1 MRADLHMHS
10 VFSDGTDEVSAI
22 VAKSKA
28 AGLSLISLTD
38 HDTVKGVAAALE
50 EGEKQGIKT
59 LPGIEIST
67 YAVCEVHILGYN
79 IDIKNDLLVN
89 RLAEI
94 ERQRQDRIKAILSN
108 LKKYNIELD
117 EEKIFDR
124 VGTVGRMH
132 IAKQLLAKGFCQSIT
147 EAFDRYLGEKGVAYV
162 PSKRITPLEGVK
174 LIKAAGGLAV
184 VAHPLVLCQRGKL
197 DDLVCGL
204 KTYGL
209 DGLEVYY
216 PTHTPE
222 DTARLYDYAKK
233 NRLIATGG
241 TDYHGLN
248 KKGIE
253 PGDVD
258 YTPDRFALARLGLV
272 RREGRQDFPGAR
284 GNKRRK

>member
-1 MRADLHMHS
+1 MKADLHMHS
-10 VFSDGTDEVSAI
+10 VFSDGTDEVPAI
-22 VAKSKA
+22 VAKAKA
-28 AGLSLISLTD
+28 AGLSLMSLTD
-38 HDTVKGVAAALE
+38 HDTVKGVGLALE
-50 EGEKQGIKT
+50 EGEKQGIKV

-79 IDIKNDLLVN
+79 IDINNDRLLT

-94 ERQRQDRIKAILSN
+94 EDKRHERIKAILTN
-108 LKKYNIELD
+108 LKKYNIEPD

-124 VGTVGRMH
+124 IGTVGRMH
-132 IAKQLLAKGFCQSIT
+132 IAKQLLAKGYCQTIT
-147 EAFDRYLGEKGVAYV
+147 EAFDRYLGERGIAYV

-184 VAHPLVLCQRGKL
+184 VAHPLIFCQKGKL
-197 DDLVCGL
+197 DDLIGGL

-216 PTHTPE
+216 PTHTLD
-222 DTARLYDYAKK
+222 DTAKLYDLAKK

-248 KKGIE
+248 KKGVE

-258 YTPDRFALARLGLV
+258 YVPDRFALEKFGLIKRE
-272 RREGRQDFPGAR
+272 RRNDGYGRGR
-284 GNKRRK
+284 NGR

>member
-1 MRADLHMHS
+1 MKADLHMHS
-10 VFSDGTDEVSAI
+10 VFSDGTDEVPAI
-22 VAKSKA
+22 VAKAKA
-28 AGLSLISLTD
+28 AGLSLMSLTD
-38 HDTVKGVAAALE
+38 HDTLKGVGLALE
-50 EGEKQGIKT
+50 EGEKQGIKV

-79 IDIKNDLLVN
+79 IDINNDRLLT

-94 ERQRQDRIKAILSN
+94 EDKRHERIKAILTN

-124 VGTVGRMH
+124 IGTVGRMH
-132 IAKQLLAKGFCQSIT
+132 IAKQLLAKGYCQTIT
-147 EAFDRYLGEKGVAYV
+147 EAFDRYLGERGIAYV

-184 VAHPLVLCQRGKL
+184 VAHPLIFCQKGKL
-197 DDLVCGL
+197 DDLIGGL

-216 PTHTPE
+216 PTHSLD
-222 DTARLYDYAKK
+222 DTAKLYDLAKK

-248 KKGIE
+248 KKGVE

-258 YTPDRFALARLGLV
+258 YVPDLFALEKFGLIKRE
-272 RREGRQDFPGAR
+272 RRNDGYGRGR
-284 GNKRRK
+284 NGR

>member
-1 MRADLHMHS
+1 MKADLHMHS

-22 VAKSKA
+22 VAKAKA
-28 AGLSLISLTD
+28 AGLSLMSLTD
-38 HDTVKGVAAALE
+38 HDTVNGVGLALE
-50 EGEKQGIKT
+50 EGEKQGIKV

-67 YAVCEVHILGYN
+67 YAICEVHILGYN
-79 IDIKNDLLVN
+79 IDINNDRLLT

-94 ERQRQDRIKAILSN
+94 EDKRHERIKAILTN

-124 VGTVGRMH
+124 IGTVGRMH
-132 IAKQLLAKGFCQSIT
+132 IAKQLLAKGYCQTIT
-147 EAFDRYLGEKGVAYV
+147 EAFDRYLGERGIAYV

-184 VAHPLVLCQRGKL
+184 VAHPLIFCQKGKL
-197 DDLVCGL
+197 DDLIGGL

-216 PTHTPE
+216 PTHTLD
-222 DTARLYDYAKK
+222 DTAKLYDLAKK

-248 KKGIE
+248 KKGVE

-258 YTPDRFALARLGLV
+258 YVPDRFALEKFGLIKRE
-272 RREGRQDFPGAR
+272 RRNDGYGRGR
-284 GNKRRK
+284 NGR

>member
-1 MRADLHMHS
+1 MKADLHMHS
-10 VFSDGTDEVSAI
+10 VFSDGTDEVPAI
-22 VAKSKA
+22 VAKAKA
-28 AGLSLISLTD
+28 AGLSLMSLTD
-38 HDTVKGVAAALE
+38 HDTVKGVGLALE
-50 EGEKQGIKT
+50 EGEKQGIKV

-79 IDIKNDLLVN
+79 IDINNDRLLT

-94 ERQRQDRIKAILSN
+94 EDKRHERIKAILAN

-124 VGTVGRMH
+124 IGTVGRMH
-132 IAKQLLAKGFCQSIT
+132 IAKQLLAKGYCQTIT
-147 EAFDRYLGEKGVAYV
+147 EAFDRYLGERGIAYV

-184 VAHPLVLCQRGKL
+184 VAHPLIFCQKGKL
-197 DDLVCGL
+197 DDLIGGL

-216 PTHTPE
+216 PTHTLD
-222 DTARLYDYAKK
+222 DTAKLYDLAKK

-248 KKGIE
+248 KKGVE

-258 YTPDRFALARLGLV
+258 YVPDRFALEKFGLIKRE
-272 RREGRQDFPGAR
+272 RRNDGYGRGR
-284 GNKRRK
+284 NGR

>member
-1 MRADLHMHS
+1 MKADLHMHS
-10 VFSDGTDEVSAI
+10 VFSDGTDEVPAI
-22 VAKSKA
+22 VAKAKA
-28 AGLSLISLTD
+28 AGLSLMSLTD
-38 HDTVKGVAAALE
+38 HDTVKGVGLALE
-50 EGEKQGIKT
+50 EGEKQGIKV

-67 YAVCEVHILGYN
+67 YAICEVHILGYN
-79 IDIKNDLLVN
+79 IDINNDRLLT

-94 ERQRQDRIKAILSN
+94 EDKRHERIKAILTN

-124 VGTVGRMH
+124 IGTVGRMH
-132 IAKQLLAKGFCQSIT
+132 IAKQLLAKGYCQTIT
-147 EAFDRYLGEKGVAYV
+147 EAFDRYLGERGIAYV

-184 VAHPLVLCQRGKL
+184 VAHPLIFCQKGKL
-197 DDLVCGL
+197 DDLIGGL

-216 PTHTPE
+216 PTHTLD
-222 DTARLYDYAKK
+222 DTAKLYDLAKK

-248 KKGIE
+248 KKGVE

-258 YTPDRFALARLGLV
+258 YVPDRFALEKFGLIKRE
-272 RREGRQDFPGAR
+272 RRNDGYGRGR
-284 GNKRRK
+284 NGR

>member
-1 MRADLHMHS
+1 MKADLHMHS
-10 VFSDGTDEVSAI
+10 VFSDGTDEVPAI
-22 VAKSKA
+22 VAKAKA
-28 AGLSLISLTD
+28 AGLSLMSLTD
-38 HDTVKGVAAALE
+38 HDTVKGVGLALG
-50 EGEKQGIKT
+50 EGEKQGIKV

-67 YAVCEVHILGYN
+67 YAICEVHILGYN
-79 IDIKNDLLVN
+79 IDINNDRLLT

-94 ERQRQDRIKAILSN
+94 EDKRHERIKAILTN

-124 VGTVGRMH
+124 IGTVGRMH
-132 IAKQLLAKGFCQSIT
+132 IAKQLLAKGYCQTIT
-147 EAFDRYLGEKGVAYV
+147 EAFDRYLGERGIAYV

-174 LIKAAGGLAV
+174 LIKAAGGLAA
-184 VAHPLVLCQRGKL
+184 VAHPLIFCQKGKL
-197 DDLVCGL
+197 DDLIGGL

-216 PTHTPE
+216 PTHTLD
-222 DTARLYDYAKK
+222 DTAKLYDLAKK

-248 KKGIE
+248 KKGVE

-258 YTPDRFALARLGLV
+258 YVPDRFALEKFGLIKRE
-272 RREGRQDFPGAR
+272 RRNDGYGRGR
-284 GNKRRK
+284 NGR

>member
-1 MRADLHMHS
+1 MKADLHMHS
-10 VFSDGTDEVSAI
+10 VFSDGTDEVPAI
-22 VAKSKA
+22 VAKAKA
-28 AGLSLISLTD
+28 AGLSLMSLTD
-38 HDTVKGVAAALE
+38 HDTVKGVGLALE
-50 EGEKQGIKT
+50 EGEKQGIKV

-67 YAVCEVHILGYN
+67 YAICEVHILGYN
-79 IDIKNDLLVN
+79 IDINNDRLLT

-94 ERQRQDRIKAILSN
+94 EDKRHERIKAILTN
-108 LKKYNIELD
+108 LKKYNIEPD

-124 VGTVGRMH
+124 IGTVGRMH
-132 IAKQLLAKGFCQSIT
+132 IAKQLLAKGYCQTIT
-147 EAFDRYLGEKGVAYV
+147 EAFDRYLGERGIAYV

-184 VAHPLVLCQRGKL
+184 VAHPLIFCQKGKL
-197 DDLVCGL
+197 DDLIGGL

-216 PTHTPE
+216 PTHTLD
-222 DTARLYDYAKK
+222 DTAKLYDLAKK

-248 KKGIE
+248 KKGVE

-258 YTPDRFALARLGLV
+258 YVPDRFALEKFGLIKRE
-272 RREGRQDFPGAR
+272 RRNDGYGRGR
-284 GNKRRK
+284 NGR

>member
-1 MRADLHMHS
+1 MKADLHMHS
-10 VFSDGTDEVSAI
+10 VFSDGTDEVPAI
-22 VAKSKA
+22 VAKAKA
-28 AGLSLISLTD
+28 AGLSLMSLTD
-38 HDTVKGVAAALE
+38 HDTLKGVGLALE
-50 EGEKQGIKT
+50 EGEKQGIKV

-67 YAVCEVHILGYN
+67 YAICEVHILGYN
-79 IDIKNDLLVN
+79 IDINNDRLLT

-94 ERQRQDRIKAILSN
+94 EDKRHERIKAILTN

-124 VGTVGRMH
+124 IGTVGRMH
-132 IAKQLLAKGFCQSIT
+132 IAKQLLAKGYCQTIT
-147 EAFDRYLGEKGVAYV
+147 EAFDRYLGERGIAYV

-184 VAHPLVLCQRGKL
+184 VAHPLIFCQKGKL
-197 DDLVCGL
+197 DDLIGGL

-216 PTHTPE
+216 PTHTLE
-222 DTARLYDYAKK
+222 DTAKLYDLAKK

-248 KKGIE
+248 KKGVE

-258 YTPDRFALARLGLV
+258 YVPDRFALEKFGLIKRE
-272 RREGRQDFPGAR
+272 RRNDGYGRGR
-284 GNKRRK
+284 NGR

>member
-1 MRADLHMHS
+1 MKADLHMHS
-10 VFSDGTDEVSAI
+10 VFSDGTDEVPAI
-22 VAKSKA
+22 VAKAKA
-28 AGLSLISLTD
+28 AGLSLMSLTD
-38 HDTVKGVAAALE
+38 HDAVKGVGLALE
-50 EGEKQGIKT
+50 EGEKQGIKV

-67 YAVCEVHILGYN
+67 YAICEVHILGYN
-79 IDIKNDLLVN
+79 IDINNDRLLT

-94 ERQRQDRIKAILSN
+94 EDKRHERIKAILTN

-124 VGTVGRMH
+124 IGTVGRMH
-132 IAKQLLAKGFCQSIT
+132 IAKQLLAKGYCQTIT
-147 EAFDRYLGEKGVAYV
+147 EAFDRYLGERGIAYV

-184 VAHPLVLCQRGKL
+184 VAHPLIFCQKGKL
-197 DDLVCGL
+197 DDLIGGL

-216 PTHTPE
+216 PTHTLD
-222 DTARLYDYAKK
+222 DTAKLYDLAKK

-248 KKGIE
+248 KKGVE

-258 YTPDRFALARLGLV
+258 YVPDRFALEKFGLIKRE
-272 RREGRQDFPGAR
+272 RRNDGYGRGR
-284 GNKRRK
+284 NGR

>member
-1 MRADLHMHS
+1 MKADLHMHS
-10 VFSDGTDEVSAI
+10 VFSDGTDEVPAI
-22 VAKSKA
+22 VAKAKA
-28 AGLSLISLTD
+28 AGLSLMSLTD
-38 HDTVKGVAAALE
+38 HDTVKGVGLALE
-50 EGEKQGIKT
+50 EGEKQGIKV

-67 YAVCEVHILGYN
+67 YAICEVHILGYN
-79 IDIKNDLLVN
+79 IDINNDGLLT

-94 ERQRQDRIKAILSN
+94 EDKRHERIKAILTN

-124 VGTVGRMH
+124 IGTVGRMH
-132 IAKQLLAKGFCQSIT
+132 IAKQLLAKGYCQTIT
-147 EAFDRYLGEKGVAYV
+147 EAFDRYLGERGIAYV

-184 VAHPLVLCQRGKL
+184 VAHPLIFCQKGKL
-197 DDLVCGL
+197 DDLIGGL

-216 PTHTPE
+216 PTHTLD
-222 DTARLYDYAKK
+222 DTAKLYDLAKK

-248 KKGIE
+248 KKGVE

-258 YTPDRFALARLGLV
+258 YVPDRFALEKFGLIKRE
-272 RREGRQDFPGAR
+272 RRNDGYGRGR
-284 GNKRRK
+284 NGR

>member
-1 MRADLHMHS
+1 MKADLHMHS
-10 VFSDGTDEVSAI
+10 VFSDGTDEVPAI
-22 VAKSKA
+22 VAKAKA
-28 AGLSLISLTD
+28 AGLSLMSLTD
-38 HDTVKGVAAALE
+38 HDTVKGVGLALE
-50 EGEKQGIKT
+50 EGEKQGIKV

-79 IDIKNDLLVN
+79 IDINNDRLLT

-94 ERQRQDRIKAILSN
+94 EDKRHERIKAILTN

-124 VGTVGRMH
+124 IGTVGRMH
-132 IAKQLLAKGFCQSIT
+132 IAKQLLAKGYCQTIT
-147 EAFDRYLGEKGVAYV
+147 EAFDRYLGEKGIAYV

-184 VAHPLVLCQRGKL
+184 VAHPLIFCQKGKL
-197 DDLVCGL
+197 DDLIGGL

-216 PTHTPE
+216 PTHSLD
-222 DTARLYDYAKK
+222 DTAKLYDLAKK

-248 KKGIE
+248 KKGVE

-258 YTPDRFALARLGLV
+258 YVPDRFALEKFGLIKRE
-272 RREGRQDFPGAR
+272 RRNDGYGRGR
-284 GNKRRK
+284 NGR

>member
-1 MRADLHMHS
+1 MKADLHMHS
-10 VFSDGTDEVSAI
+10 VFSDGTDEVPAI
-22 VAKSKA
+22 VAKAKA
-28 AGLSLISLTD
+28 AGLSLMSLTD
-38 HDTVKGVAAALE
+38 HDTLKGVGLALE
-50 EGEKQGIKT
+50 EGEKQGIKV

-79 IDIKNDLLVN
+79 IDINNDRLLT

-94 ERQRQDRIKAILSN
+94 EDKRHERIKAILAN

-124 VGTVGRMH
+124 IGTVGRMH
-132 IAKQLLAKGFCQSIT
+132 IAKQLLAKGYCQTIT
-147 EAFDRYLGEKGVAYV
+147 EAFDRYLGERGIAYV

-184 VAHPLVLCQRGKL
+184 VAHPLIFCQKGKL
-197 DDLVCGL
+197 DDLIGGL

-216 PTHTPE
+216 PTHSLD
-222 DTARLYDYAKK
+222 DTAKLYDLAKK

-248 KKGIE
+248 KKGVE

-258 YTPDRFALARLGLV
+258 YVPDRFALEKFGLIKRE
-272 RREGRQDFPGAR
+272 RRNDGYGRGR
-284 GNKRRK
+284 NGR

>member
-1 MRADLHMHS
+1 MKADLHMHS
-10 VFSDGTDEVSAI
+10 VFSDGTDEVPAI
-22 VAKSKA
+22 VAKAKA
-28 AGLSLISLTD
+28 AGLSLMSLTD
-38 HDTVKGVAAALE
+38 HDTVKGVGLALE
-50 EGEKQGIKT
+50 EGEKQGIKV

-79 IDIKNDLLVN
+79 IDINKDRLLT

-94 ERQRQDRIKAILSN
+94 EDKRHERIKAILTN

-124 VGTVGRMH
+124 IGTVGRMH
-132 IAKQLLAKGFCQSIT
+132 IAKQLLAKGYCQTIT
-147 EAFDRYLGEKGVAYV
+147 EAFDRYLGEKGIAYV

-184 VAHPLVLCQRGKL
+184 VAHPLIFCQKGKL
-197 DDLVCGL
+197 DDLIGGL

-216 PTHTPE
+216 PTHSLD
-222 DTARLYDYAKK
+222 DTAKLYDLAKK

-248 KKGIE
+248 KKGVE

-258 YTPDRFALARLGLV
+258 YVPDRFALEKFGLIKRE
-272 RREGRQDFPGAR
+272 RRNDGYGRGR
-284 GNKRRK
+284 NGR

>member
-1 MRADLHMHS
+1 MKADLHMHS
-10 VFSDGTDEVSAI
+10 VFSDGTDEVPAI
-22 VAKSKA
+22 VAKAKA
-28 AGLSLISLTD
+28 AGLSLMSLTD
-38 HDTVKGVAAALE
+38 HDTVKGVELALE
-50 EGEKQGIKT
+50 EGEKQGIKV

-79 IDIKNDLLVN
+79 IDINNDRLLT

-94 ERQRQDRIKAILSN
+94 DDKRHERINAILTN

-124 VGTVGRMH
+124 IGTVGRMH
-132 IAKQLLAKGFCQSIT
+132 IAKQLLAKGYCQTIT
-147 EAFDRYLGEKGVAYV
+147 EAFDRYLGERGIAYV

-184 VAHPLVLCQRGKL
+184 VAHPLIFCQKGKL
-197 DDLVCGL
+197 DDLIGGL

-216 PTHTPE
+216 PTHSLD
-222 DTARLYDYAKK
+222 DTAKLYDLAKK

-248 KKGIE
+248 KKGVE

-258 YTPDRFALARLGLV
+258 YVPDRFALEKFGLIKRE
-272 RREGRQDFPGAR
+272 RRNDGYGRGR
-284 GNKRRK
+284 NGR

>member
-1 MRADLHMHS
+1 MKADLHMHS
-10 VFSDGTDEVSAI
+10 VFSDGTDEVPAI
-22 VAKSKA
+22 VAKAKA
-28 AGLSLISLTD
+28 AGLSLMSLTD
-38 HDTVKGVAAALE
+38 HDTVKGVGLALE
-50 EGEKQGIKT
+50 EGEKQGIKV

-79 IDIKNDLLVN
+79 IDINNDRLLT

-94 ERQRQDRIKAILSN
+94 EDKRHERIKAILTN

-124 VGTVGRMH
+124 IGTVGRMH
-132 IAKQLLAKGFCQSIT
+132 IAKQLLAKGYCQTIT
-147 EAFDRYLGEKGVAYV
+147 EAFDRYLGERGIAYV

-184 VAHPLVLCQRGKL
+184 VAHPLIFCQKGKL
-197 DDLVCGL
+197 DDLIGGL

-216 PTHTPE
+216 PTHSLD
-222 DTARLYDYAKK
+222 DTAKLYDLAKK

-248 KKGIE
+248 KKGVE

-258 YTPDRFALARLGLV
+258 YVPDRFALEKFGLIKRE
-272 RREGRQDFPGAR
+272 RRNDGYGRGR
-284 GNKRRK
+284 NGR

>member
-1 MRADLHMHS
+1 MKADLHMHS
-10 VFSDGTDEVSAI
+10 VFSDGTDEVPAI
-22 VAKSKA
+22 VAKAKA
-28 AGLSLISLTD
+28 AGLSLMSLTD
-38 HDTVKGVAAALE
+38 HDTVKGVGLALE
-50 EGEKQGIKT
+50 EGEKQGIKV

-79 IDIKNDLLVN
+79 IDINNDRLLT

-94 ERQRQDRIKAILSN
+94 EDKRHERIKAILTN

-124 VGTVGRMH
+124 IGTVGRMH
-132 IAKQLLAKGFCQSIT
+132 IAKQLLAKGYCQTIT
-147 EAFDRYLGEKGVAYV
+147 EAFDRYLGERGIAYV

-184 VAHPLVLCQRGKL
+184 VAHPLIFCQKGKL
-197 DDLVCGL
+197 DDLIGGL

-216 PTHTPE
+216 PTHSLD
-222 DTARLYDYAKK
+222 DTAKLYDLAKK
-233 NRLIATGG
+233 NRIIATGG

-248 KKGIE
+248 KKGVE

-258 YTPDRFALARLGLV
+258 YVPDRFALEKFGLIKRE
-272 RREGRQDFPGAR
+272 RRNDGYGRGR
-284 GNKRRK
+284 NGR

>member
-1 MRADLHMHS
+1 MKADLHMHS
-10 VFSDGTDEVSAI
+10 VFSDGTDEVPAI
-22 VAKSKA
+22 VAKAKA
-28 AGLSLISLTD
+28 AGLSLMSLTD
-38 HDTVKGVAAALE
+38 HDTLKGVGLALE
-50 EGEKQGIKT
+50 EGEKQGIKV

-79 IDIKNDLLVN
+79 IDINNDRLLT

-94 ERQRQDRIKAILSN
+94 EDKRHERIKAILTN

-124 VGTVGRMH
+124 IGTVGRMH
-132 IAKQLLAKGFCQSIT
+132 IAKQLLAKGYCQTIT
-147 EAFDRYLGEKGVAYV
+147 EAFDRYLGEKGIAYV

-184 VAHPLVLCQRGKL
+184 VAHPLIFCQKGKL
-197 DDLVCGL
+197 DDLIGGL

-216 PTHTPE
+216 PTHSLD
-222 DTARLYDYAKK
+222 DTAKLYDLAKK

-248 KKGIE
+248 KKGVE

-258 YTPDRFALARLGLV
+258 YVPDRFALEKFGLIKRE
-272 RREGRQDFPGAR
+272 RRNDGYGRGR
-284 GNKRRK
+284 NGR

>member
-1 MRADLHMHS
+1 MKADLHMHS
-10 VFSDGTDEVSAI
+10 VFSDGTDEVPAI
-22 VAKSKA
+22 VAKAKA
-28 AGLSLISLTD
+28 AGLSLMSLTD
-38 HDTVKGVAAALE
+38 HDTVKGVGLALE
-50 EGEKQGIKT
+50 EGEKQGIKV

-67 YAVCEVHILGYN
+67 YAICEVHILGYN
-79 IDIKNDLLVN
+79 IDINNDRLLT

-94 ERQRQDRIKAILSN
+94 EDKRHERIKAILAN

-124 VGTVGRMH
+124 IGTVGRMH
-132 IAKQLLAKGFCQSIT
+132 IAKQLLAKGYCQTIT
-147 EAFDRYLGEKGVAYV
+147 EAFDRYLGERGIAYV

-184 VAHPLVLCQRGKL
+184 VAHPLIFCQKGKL
-197 DDLVCGL
+197 NDLIGGL

-216 PTHTPE
+216 PTHTLD
-222 DTARLYDYAKK
+222 DTAKLYDLAKK

-248 KKGIE
+248 KKGVE

-258 YTPDRFALARLGLV
+258 YVPDRFALEKFGLIKRE
-272 RREGRQDFPGAR
+272 RRNDGYGRGR
-284 GNKRRK
+284 NGR

>member
-1 MRADLHMHS
+1 MKADLHMHS
-10 VFSDGTDEVSAI
+10 VFSDGTDEVPAI
-22 VAKSKA
+22 VAKAKA
-28 AGLSLISLTD
+28 AGLSLMSLTD
-38 HDTVKGVAAALE
+38 HDTVKGVGLALE
-50 EGEKQGIKT
+50 EGEKQGIKV

-79 IDIKNDLLVN
+79 IDINNDRLLT

-94 ERQRQDRIKAILSN
+94 EDKRHERIKAILTN

-124 VGTVGRMH
+124 IGTVGRMH
-132 IAKQLLAKGFCQSIT
+132 IAKQLLAKGFCQTIT
-147 EAFDRYLGEKGVAYV
+147 EAFDRYLGERGIAYV

-184 VAHPLVLCQRGKL
+184 VAHPLIFCQKGKL
-197 DDLVCGL
+197 DDLIGGL

-216 PTHTPE
+216 PTHSLD
-222 DTARLYDYAKK
+222 DTAKLYDLAKK

-248 KKGIE
+248 KKGVE

-258 YTPDRFALARLGLV
+258 YVPDRFALEKFGLIKRE
-272 RREGRQDFPGAR
+272 RRNDGYGRGR
-284 GNKRRK
+284 NGR

>member
-1 MRADLHMHS
+1 MKADLHMHS
-10 VFSDGTDEVSAI
+10 VFSDGTDEVPAI
-22 VAKSKA
+22 VAKAKA
-28 AGLSLISLTD
+28 AGLSLMSLTD
-38 HDTVKGVAAALE
+38 HDTVKGVGLALG
-50 EGEKQGIKT
+50 EGEKQGIKV

-67 YAVCEVHILGYN
+67 YAICEVHILGYN
-79 IDIKNDLLVN
+79 IDINNDRLLT

-94 ERQRQDRIKAILSN
+94 EDKRHERIKAILTN

-124 VGTVGRMH
+124 IGTVGRMH
-132 IAKQLLAKGFCQSIT
+132 IAKQLLAKGYCQTIT
-147 EAFDRYLGEKGVAYV
+147 EAFDRYLGERGIAYV

-184 VAHPLVLCQRGKL
+184 VAHPLIFCQKGKL
-197 DDLVCGL
+197 DDLIGGL

-216 PTHTPE
+216 PTHTLD
-222 DTARLYDYAKK
+222 DTAKLYDLAKK

-248 KKGIE
+248 KKGVE

-258 YTPDRFALARLGLV
+258 YVPDRFALEKFGLIKRE
-272 RREGRQDFPGAR
+272 RRNDGYGRGR
-284 GNKRRK
+284 NGR

>member
-1 MRADLHMHS
+1 MKADLHMHS
-10 VFSDGTDEVSAI
+10 VFSDGTDEVPAI
-22 VAKSKA
+22 VAKAKA
-28 AGLSLISLTD
+28 AGLSLMSLTD
-38 HDTVKGVAAALE
+38 HDTVKGVGLALE
-50 EGEKQGIKT
+50 EGEKQGIKV

-79 IDIKNDLLVN
+79 IDINNDRLLT

-94 ERQRQDRIKAILSN
+94 EDKRHERINAILAN

-124 VGTVGRMH
+124 IGTVGRMH
-132 IAKQLLAKGFCQSIT
+132 IAKQLLAKGYCQTIT
-147 EAFDRYLGEKGVAYV
+147 EAFDRYLGERGIAYV

-184 VAHPLVLCQRGKL
+184 VAHPLIFCQKGKL
-197 DDLVCGL
+197 DDLIGGL

-216 PTHTPE
+216 PTHSLD
-222 DTARLYDYAKK
+222 DTAKLYDLAKK

-248 KKGIE
+248 KKGVE

-258 YTPDRFALARLGLV
+258 YVPDRFALEKFGLIKRE
-272 RREGRQDFPGAR
+272 RRNDGYGRGR
-284 GNKRRK
+284 NGR

>member
-1 MRADLHMHS
+1 MKADLHMHS
-10 VFSDGTDEVSAI
+10 VFSDGTDEVPAI
-22 VAKSKA
+22 VAKAKA
-28 AGLSLISLTD
+28 AGLSLMSLTD
-38 HDTVKGVAAALE
+38 HDTLKGVGLALE
-50 EGEKQGIKT
+50 EGEKQGIKV

-79 IDIKNDLLVN
+79 IDINNDRLLT

-94 ERQRQDRIKAILSN
+94 EDKRHERIKAILTN

-124 VGTVGRMH
+124 IGTVGRMH
-132 IAKQLLAKGFCQSIT
+132 IAKQLLAKGYCQTIT
-147 EAFDRYLGEKGVAYV
+147 EAFDRYLGERGIAYV

-184 VAHPLVLCQRGKL
+184 VAHPLIFCQKGKL
-197 DDLVCGL
+197 DDLIGGL

-216 PTHTPE
+216 PTHSLD
-222 DTARLYDYAKK
+222 DTAKLYDLAKK

-248 KKGIE
+248 KKGVE

-258 YTPDRFALARLGLV
+258 YVPDRFALEKFGLIKRE
-272 RREGRQDFPGAR
+272 RRNDGYGRGR
-284 GNKRRK
+284 NGR

>member
-1 MRADLHMHS
+1 MKADLHMHS
-10 VFSDGTDEVSAI
+10 VFSDGTDEVPAI
-22 VAKSKA
+22 VAKAKA
-28 AGLSLISLTD
+28 AGLSLMSLTD
-38 HDTVKGVAAALE
+38 HDTVKGVGLALK
-50 EGEKQGIKT
+50 EGEKQGIKV

-67 YAVCEVHILGYN
+67 YAICEVHILGYN
-79 IDIKNDLLVN
+79 IDINNDRLLT

-94 ERQRQDRIKAILSN
+94 EDKRHERIKAILTN

-124 VGTVGRMH
+124 IGTVGRMH
-132 IAKQLLAKGFCQSIT
+132 IAKQLLAKGYCQTIT
-147 EAFDRYLGEKGVAYV
+147 EAFDRYLGERGIAYV

-184 VAHPLVLCQRGKL
+184 VAHPLIFCQKGKL
-197 DDLVCGL
+197 DDLIGGL

-216 PTHTPE
+216 PTHTLD
-222 DTARLYDYAKK
+222 DTAKLYDLAKK

-248 KKGIE
+248 KKGVE

-258 YTPDRFALARLGLV
+258 YVPDRFALEKFGLIKRE
-272 RREGRQDFPGAR
+272 RRNDGYGRGR
-284 GNKRRK
+284 NGR

>member
-1 MRADLHMHS
+1 MKADLHMHS
-10 VFSDGTDEVSAI
+10 VFSDGTDEVPAI
-22 VAKSKA
+22 VAKAKA
-28 AGLSLISLTD
+28 AGLSLMSLTD
-38 HDTVKGVAAALE
+38 HDTVKGVGLALE
-50 EGEKQGIKT
+50 EGEKQGIKV

-79 IDIKNDLLVN
+79 IDINNDRLLT

-94 ERQRQDRIKAILSN
+94 EDKRHERIKAILTN

-124 VGTVGRMH
+124 IGTVGRMH
-132 IAKQLLAKGFCQSIT
+132 IAKQLLAKGYCQTIT
-147 EAFDRYLGEKGVAYV
+147 EAFDRYLGERGIAYV

-184 VAHPLVLCQRGKL
+184 VAHPLIFCQKGKL
-197 DDLVCGL
+197 DDLIGGL

-216 PTHTPE
+216 PTHSLD
-222 DTARLYDYAKK
+222 DTAKLYDLAKK

-248 KKGIE
+248 KKGVE
-253 PGDVD
+253 PGDVV
-258 YTPDRFALARLGLV
+258 YVPDRFALEKFGLIKRE
-272 RREGRQDFPGAR
+272 RRNDGYGRGR
-284 GNKRRK
+284 NGR

>member
-1 MRADLHMHS
+1 MKADLHMHS
-10 VFSDGTDEVSAI
+10 VFSDGTDEVPAI
-22 VAKSKA
+22 VAKAKA
-28 AGLSLISLTD
+28 AGLSLMSLTD
-38 HDTVKGVAAALE
+38 HDTVKGVGLALE
-50 EGEKQGIKT
+50 EGEKQGIKV

-67 YAVCEVHILGYN
+67 YAICEVHILGYN
-79 IDIKNDLLVN
+79 IDINNDHLLT

-94 ERQRQDRIKAILSN
+94 EDKRHERIKAILTN

-124 VGTVGRMH
+124 IGTVGRMH
-132 IAKQLLAKGFCQSIT
+132 IAKQLLAKGYCQTIT
-147 EAFDRYLGEKGVAYV
+147 EAFDRYLGERGIAYV

-184 VAHPLVLCQRGKL
+184 VAHPLIFCQKGKL
-197 DDLVCGL
+197 DDLIGGL

-216 PTHTPE
+216 PTHTLD
-222 DTARLYDYAKK
+222 DTAKLYDLAKK

-248 KKGIE
+248 KKGVE

-258 YTPDRFALARLGLV
+258 YVPDRFALEKFGLIKRE
-272 RREGRQDFPGAR
+272 RRNDGYGRGR
-284 GNKRRK
+284 NGR

>member
-1 MRADLHMHS
+1 MHS
-10 VFSDGTDEVSAI
+10 VFSDGTDEVPAI
-22 VAKSKA
+22 VAKAKA
-28 AGLSLISLTD
+28 AGLSLMSLTD
-38 HDTVKGVAAALE
+38 HDTVKGVGLALE
-50 EGEKQGIKT
+50 EGEKQGIKV

-67 YAVCEVHILGYN
+67 YAICEVHILGYN
-79 IDIKNDLLVN
+79 IDINNDRLLT

-94 ERQRQDRIKAILSN
+94 EDKRHERIKAILTN

-124 VGTVGRMH
+124 IGTVGRMH
-132 IAKQLLAKGFCQSIT
+132 IAKQLLAKGYCQTIT
-147 EAFDRYLGEKGVAYV
+147 EAFDRYLGERGIAYV

-184 VAHPLVLCQRGKL
+184 VAHPLIFCQKGKL
-197 DDLVCGL
+197 DDLIGGL

-216 PTHTPE
+216 PTHTLD
-222 DTARLYDYAKK
+222 DTAKLYDLAKK

-248 KKGIE
+248 KKGVE

-258 YTPDRFALARLGLV
+258 YVPDRFALEKFGLIKRE
-272 RREGRQDFPGAR
+272 RRNDGYGRGR
-284 GNKRRK
+284 NGR

>member
-1 MRADLHMHS
+1 MKADLHMHS
-10 VFSDGTDEVSAI
+10 VFSDGTDEVPAI
-22 VAKSKA
+22 VAKAKA
-28 AGLSLISLTD
+28 AGLSLMSLTD
-38 HDTVKGVAAALE
+38 HDTVKGVGLALK
-50 EGEKQGIKT
+50 EGEKQGIKV

-67 YAVCEVHILGYN
+67 YAICEVHILGYN
-79 IDIKNDLLVN
+79 IDINNDRLLT

-94 ERQRQDRIKAILSN
+94 EDKRHERIKAILTN

-124 VGTVGRMH
+124 IGTVGRMH
-132 IAKQLLAKGFCQSIT
+132 IAKQLLAKGYCQTIT
-147 EAFDRYLGEKGVAYV
+147 EAFDRYLGERGIAYV

-184 VAHPLVLCQRGKL
+184 VAHPLIFCQKGKL
-197 DDLVCGL
+197 DDLIGGL

-216 PTHTPE
+216 PTHSLD
-222 DTARLYDYAKK
+222 DTAKLYDLAKK

-248 KKGIE
+248 KKGVE

-258 YTPDRFALARLGLV
+258 YVPDRFALEKFGLIKRE
-272 RREGRQDFPGAR
+272 RRNDGYGRG
-284 GNKRRK
+284 RKGR

>member
-1 MRADLHMHS
+1 MKADLHMHS
-10 VFSDGTDEVSAI
+10 VFSDGTDEVPAI
-22 VAKSKA
+22 VAKAKA
-28 AGLSLISLTD
+28 TGLSLMSLTD
-38 HDTVKGVAAALE
+38 HDTVKGVGLALE
-50 EGEKQGIKT
+50 EGEKQGIKV

-67 YAVCEVHILGYN
+67 YAICEVHILGYN
-79 IDIKNDLLVN
+79 IDINNDRLLT

-94 ERQRQDRIKAILSN
+94 EDKRHERIKAILTN

-124 VGTVGRMH
+124 IGTVGRMH
-132 IAKQLLAKGFCQSIT
+132 IAKQLLAKGYCQTIT
-147 EAFDRYLGEKGVAYV
+147 EAFDRYLGERGIAYV

-184 VAHPLVLCQRGKL
+184 VAHPLIFCQKGKL
-197 DDLVCGL
+197 DDLIGGL

-216 PTHTPE
+216 PTHTLD
-222 DTARLYDYAKK
+222 DTAKLYDLAKK

-248 KKGIE
+248 KKGVE

-258 YTPDRFALARLGLV
+258 YVPDRFALEKFGLIKRE
-272 RREGRQDFPGAR
+272 RRNDGYGRGR
-284 GNKRRK
+284 NGR

>member
-1 MRADLHMHS
+1 MKADLHMHS
-10 VFSDGTDEVSAI
+10 VFSDGTDEVPAI
-22 VAKSKA
+22 VAKAKA
-28 AGLSLISLTD
+28 AGLSLMSLTD
-38 HDTVKGVAAALE
+38 HDTVKGVGLALE
-50 EGEKQGIKT
+50 EGEKQGIKV

-79 IDIKNDLLVN
+79 IDINNDRLLT

-94 ERQRQDRIKAILSN
+94 EDKRHERINAILTN

-124 VGTVGRMH
+124 IGTVGRMH
-132 IAKQLLAKGFCQSIT
+132 IAKQLLAKGYCQTIT
-147 EAFDRYLGEKGVAYV
+147 EAFDRYLGERGIAYV

-184 VAHPLVLCQRGKL
+184 VAHPLIFCQKGKL
-197 DDLVCGL
+197 DDLIGGL

-216 PTHTPE
+216 PTHSLD
-222 DTARLYDYAKK
+222 DTAKLYGLAKK

-248 KKGIE
+248 KKGVE

-258 YTPDRFALARLGLV
+258 YVPDRFALEKFGLIKRE
-272 RREGRQDFPGAR
+272 RRNDGYGRGR
-284 GNKRRK
+284 NGR

>member
-1 MRADLHMHS
+1 MKADLHMHS
-10 VFSDGTDEVSAI
+10 VFSDGTDEVPAI
-22 VAKSKA
+22 VAKAKA
-28 AGLSLISLTD
+28 AGLSLMSLTD
-38 HDTVKGVAAALE
+38 HDTVNGVGLALE
-50 EGEKQGIKT
+50 EGEKQGIKV

-79 IDIKNDLLVN
+79 IDINNDRLLT

-94 ERQRQDRIKAILSN
+94 EDKRHERIKAILAN

-124 VGTVGRMH
+124 IGTVGRMH
-132 IAKQLLAKGFCQSIT
+132 IAKQLLAKGYCQTIT
-147 EAFDRYLGEKGVAYV
+147 EAFDRYLGERGIAYV

-184 VAHPLVLCQRGKL
+184 VAHPLIFCQKGKL
-197 DDLVCGL
+197 DDLIGGL

-216 PTHTPE
+216 PTHTLD
-222 DTARLYDYAKK
+222 DTAKLYDLAKK

-248 KKGIE
+248 KKGVE

-258 YTPDRFALARLGLV
+258 YVPDRFALEKFGLIKRE
-272 RREGRQDFPGAR
+272 RRNDGHGRGR
-284 GNKRRK
+284 NGR

>member
-1 MRADLHMHS
+1 MKADLHMHS
-10 VFSDGTDEVSAI
+10 VFSDGTDEVPAI
-22 VAKSKA
+22 VAKAKA
-28 AGLSLISLTD
+28 AGLSLMSLTD
-38 HDTVKGVAAALE
+38 HDTVKGVGLALE
-50 EGEKQGIKT
+50 EGEKQGIKV

-79 IDIKNDLLVN
+79 IDINNDRLLT

-94 ERQRQDRIKAILSN
+94 EDKRHERIKAILAN

-124 VGTVGRMH
+124 IGTVGRMH
-132 IAKQLLAKGFCQSIT
+132 IAKQLLAKGYCETIT
-147 EAFDRYLGEKGVAYV
+147 EAFDRYLGERGIAYV

-184 VAHPLVLCQRGKL
+184 VAHPLIFCQKGKL
-197 DDLVCGL
+197 DDLIGGL

-216 PTHTPE
+216 PTHSLD
-222 DTARLYDYAKK
+222 DTAKLYDLAKK

-248 KKGIE
+248 KKGVE

-258 YTPDRFALARLGLV
+258 YVPDRFALKKFGLIKRE
-272 RREGRQDFPGAR
+272 RRNDGYGRGR
-284 GNKRRK
+284 NGR

>member
-1 MRADLHMHS
+1 MKADLHMHS
-10 VFSDGTDEVSAI
+10 VFSDGTDEVPAI
-22 VAKSKA
+22 VAKAKA
-28 AGLSLISLTD
+28 AGLSLMSLTD
-38 HDTVKGVAAALE
+38 HDTVKGVGLALE
-50 EGEKQGIKT
+50 EGEKQGIKV

-79 IDIKNDLLVN
+79 IDINNGRLLT

-94 ERQRQDRIKAILSN
+94 EDKRHERIKAILAN

-124 VGTVGRMH
+124 IGTVGRMH
-132 IAKQLLAKGFCQSIT
+132 IAKQLLAKGYCQTIT
-147 EAFDRYLGEKGVAYV
+147 EAFDRYLGERGIAYV

-184 VAHPLVLCQRGKL
+184 VAHPLIFCQKGKL
-197 DDLVCGL
+197 DDLIGGL

-216 PTHTPE
+216 PTHSLD
-222 DTARLYDYAKK
+222 DTAKLYDLAKK

-248 KKGIE
+248 KKSVE

-258 YTPDRFALARLGLV
+258 YVPDRFALEKFGLIKRE
-272 RREGRQDFPGAR
+272 RRNDGYGRGR
-284 GNKRRK
+284 NGR

>member
-1 MRADLHMHS
+1 MKADLHMHS
-10 VFSDGTDEVSAI
+10 VFSDGTDEVPAI
-22 VAKSKA
+22 VAKAKA
-28 AGLSLISLTD
+28 AGLSLMSLTD
-38 HDTVKGVAAALE
+38 HDTVKGVGLALE
-50 EGEKQGIKT
+50 EGEKQGIKV

-79 IDIKNDLLVN
+79 IDINNDRLLT

-94 ERQRQDRIKAILSN
+94 EDKRHERIKAILAN

-124 VGTVGRMH
+124 IGTVGRMH
-132 IAKQLLAKGFCQSIT
+132 IAKQLLAKGYCQTIT
-147 EAFDRYLGEKGVAYV
+147 EAFDRYLGEKGIAYV

-184 VAHPLVLCQRGKL
+184 VAHPLIFCQKGKL
-197 DDLVCGL
+197 DDLIGGL

-216 PTHTPE
+216 PTHSLD
-222 DTARLYDYAKK
+222 DTAKLYDLAKK

-248 KKGIE
+248 KKGVE

-258 YTPDRFALARLGLV
+258 YVPDRFALEKFGLIKRE
-272 RREGRQDFPGAR
+272 RRNDGYGRGR
-284 GNKRRK
+284 NGR